1 MVTTNAPIITL
12 RDVRFTYDGGATWAL
27 DGVSLDI
34 RRGERIC
41 LAGPNGSGKSTLSR
55 VIAGLV
61 APVLALPVTLVC
73 IIAALLV
80 MKNISRKR
88 AAVAA

>member
-1 MVTTNAPIITL
+1 MAIIDYVIIAVYMVGMVGIGFL
-12 RDVRFTYDGGATWAL
+12 F
-27 DGVSLDI
+27 
-34 RRGERIC
+34 
-41 LAGPNGSGKSTLSR
+41 
-55 VIAGLV
+55 AGLV

>member
-1 MVTTNAPIITL
+1 MP
-12 RDVRFTYDGGATWAL
+12 YAL
-27 DGVSLDI
+27 TVGISSLI
-34 RRGERIC
+34 GF
-41 LAGPNGSGKSTLSR
+41 LF
-55 VIAGLV
+55 AGLV

-80 MKNISRKR
+80 MKNISRKQ

>member
-1 MVTTNAPIITL
+1 MTVVIS
-12 RDVRFTYDGGATWAL
+12 
-27 DGVSLDI
+27 SLI
-34 RRGERIC
+34 GF
-41 LAGPNGSGKSTLSR
+41 LF
-55 VIAGLV
+55 AGLV

-80 MKNISRKR
+80 MKNISRKQ